1 VLIGDA
7 IHATTPHLGQ
17 GAGMAIEDSIVLAE
31 ELSGRSTAEE
41 AFEAYRQRRFD
52 RCRYIVEKSME
63 ICHGQLG
70 KGPPVDN
77 AKATAEMFQVV
88 AQPI

>member
-1 VLIGDA
+1 
-7 IHATTPHLGQ
+7 
-17 GAGMAIEDSIVLAE
+17 MAIEDSIVLAE
-31 ELSGRSTAEE
+31 ELARHNHPETA
-41 AFEAYRQRRFD
+41 FHAYRHRRFE
-52 RCRYIVEKSME
+52 RCRYIVEKSLA

-77 AKATAEMFQVV
+77 AIATAEMFAVT

>member
-1 VLIGDA
+1 MA
-7 IHATTPHLGQ
+7 AHSTPEQ
-17 GAGMAIEDSIVLAE
+17 
-31 ELSGRSTAEE
+31 
-41 AFEAYRQRRFD
+41 AFKAYRDRRFE
-52 RCRYIVEKSME
+52 RCRYIVEQSLA

-77 AKATAEMFQVV
+77 AKATAAMFELT